1 MLFFYYWMFKKKLRK
16 KKVVNNTSIQQTFE
30 TEFEEY
36 YQQCEDCQKEF
47 TPHTWNGLVQV
58 RFFFLIF

>member
-1 MLFFYYWMFKKKLRK
+1 MQ
-16 KKVVNNTSIQQTFE
+16 VAINTNIQQTFI
-30 TEFEEY
+30 TEFEEF

-58 RFFFLIF
+58 LFI